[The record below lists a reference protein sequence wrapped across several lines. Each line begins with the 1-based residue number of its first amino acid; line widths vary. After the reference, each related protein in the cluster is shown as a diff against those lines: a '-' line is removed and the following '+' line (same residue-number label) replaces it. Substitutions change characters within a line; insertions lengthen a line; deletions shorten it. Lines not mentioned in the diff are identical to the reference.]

1 MERLQKIIAES
12 GYCSRRNAE
21 ELIKKGKVILNGK
34 VVTELGT
41 KAGSGDTILVEGKEI
56 TKDDKEYYIFN
67 KPRGVITSTS
77 DDKHRKVVTD
87 YFDTNKRLFPV
98 GRLDYDTTGLL
109 IMTNDGELA
118 NKIMH
123 PSNEIEKEYIAKV
136 VGIIK
141 GEDIRNLKKGI
152 TIDGT
157 RCIPKRVKLRKFDRR
172 TNSSI
177 VEIVISEGKNHEVKR
192 MFEEL
197 GFEVEKLKRERIGF
211 LYLGNLNSGE
221 YRKLNPK
228 EIKQLLSL

>member
-1 MERLQKIIAES
+1 
-12 GYCSRRNAE
+12 
-21 ELIKKGKVILNGK
+21 
-34 VVTELGT
+34 
-41 KAGSGDTILVEGKEI
+41 
-56 TKDDKEYYIFN
+56 
-67 KPRGVITSTS
+67 
-77 DDKHRKVVTD
+77 
-87 YFDTNKRLFPV
+87 
-98 GRLDYDTTGLL
+98 
-109 IMTNDGELA
+109 MTNDGELA

-141 GEDIRNLKKGI
+141 GEDIRELKKGI
-152 TIDGT
+152 TIDGI

-177 VEIVISEGKNHEVKR
+177 VEIVISEGKNHEVKK
-192 MFEEL
+192 MFENL

-228 EIKQLLSL
+228 EIKQLLNL